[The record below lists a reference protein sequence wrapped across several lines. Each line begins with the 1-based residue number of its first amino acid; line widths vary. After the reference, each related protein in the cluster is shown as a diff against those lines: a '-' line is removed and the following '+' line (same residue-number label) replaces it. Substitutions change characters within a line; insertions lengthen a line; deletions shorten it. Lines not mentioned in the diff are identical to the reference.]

1 MASGTAGLGTEIV
14 SVINKLQDVFTS
26 IGSGPGGQAGID
38 LPQICVLGS
47 QSSGKSSVL
56 ENIVGRDFLP
66 RGTGI
71 VTRRPLVLQLINRAA
86 QAANGV
92 DKTADKAANADEW
105 GEFLHLPGEKFYDF
119 HKIRD
124 EIVRDTEAKTG
135 KNAGISPQPIN
146 LRIYSPNVLTLTLVD
161 LPGLTK
167 VPVGDQPRDIEKQI
181 REMLTKYISKPACI
195 ILAVTAANTDLAN
208 SDGLKMARE
217 VDPEGTRTIGVL
229 TKVDLMDKGTDVV
242 DILAGRIIPLRLGYV
257 PVVNRGQRDI
267 ENGKPI
273 SSALENE
280 RDFFENHP
288 SYRSKAT
295 FCGTPF
301 LARKLNMI
309 LMHHIRA
316 TLPDIKSRIS
326 KNLATYQSE
335 LQTLGGGMGEANSG
349 NIVLSVIT
357 EFTSEFRTTID
368 GNTNDLSLNELS
380 GGARISF
387 VFHELFNNGVKTIDP
402 FDQVKD
408 GDIRTILYNS
418 SGSTPALFV
427 GTAAFE
433 VIVKQQIKRLED
445 PAIKCCQL
453 VYDELIRILGQLLA
467 KVQAFR
473 RYPALRERFNAVVVN
488 FFKQAM
494 NPTLKL
500 VQDMVAMQACYVNTT
515 HPDFIGGHKATAI
528 VSDRLTAN
536 KPPTPANDPKN
547 PRSSIN
553 NNKDLDVDAKQEQSF
568 FGSFFTPKTGPKK
581 QGVAAME
588 APPPNIRPQNALN
601 DRETMETEV
610 IKLLIHS
617 YFNIV
622 KREMIDM
629 VPKAI
634 SLTLVSFSKENLQ
647 RELLQELYKPEVL
660 DELLK
665 ESDFVVGR
673 RKELQTM
680 VQALN
685 KAEEY
690 VISSYVAVIYNL
702 LLTCLSLFASL
713 GLWPAYK
720 QRLFA
725 PALPLSRLL
734 LFLAHCTRTPPH
746 ALPTFHSP
754 ALHTLSHISLSQ
766 VW

>member
-1 MASGTAGLGTEIV
+1 MATSSSGLGTEIV
-14 SVINKLQDVFTS
+14 SVINKLQDVFTAV
-26 IGSGPGGQAGID
+26 GSSASQID

-86 QAANGV
+86 GSAGGGGAQINGK
-92 DKTADKAANADEW
+92 DKGADKAANPDEW

-146 LRIYSPNVLTLTLVD
+146 LRIFSPNVLTLTLVD

-181 REMLTKYISKPACI
+181 RDMLLKYISKPACI

-217 VDPEGTRTIGVL
+217 VDPDGTRTIGVL
-229 TKVDLMDKGTDVV
+229 TKVDLMDAGTDVV

-267 ENGKPI
+267 ESAKPI
-273 SSALENE
+273 SHALEHE
-280 RDFFENHP
+280 REYFENHS
-288 SYRSKAT
+288 SYKGKAQ

-316 TLPDIKSRIS
+316 TIPDIKARITQQLQ
-326 KNLATYQSE
+326 KYNAE
-335 LQTLGGGMGEANSG
+335 LLTLGGPLGDG
-349 NIVLSVIT
+349 NAGNVVLSVIT
-357 EFTSEFRTTID
+357 EFCSEFRTTID

-387 VFHELFNNGVKTIDP
+387 VFHELFNNGVRSIDP

-418 SGSTPALFV
+418 SGSTPSLFV

-445 PAIKCCQL
+445 PSLKCCQL

-467 KVQAFR
+467 KIQAFR
-473 RYPALRERFNAVVVN
+473 RYPALRERFNSVVVN
-488 FFKQAM
+488 YFKSSMA
-494 NPTLKL
+494 PTTKL
-500 VQDMVAMQACYVNTT
+500 VTDLVAMQACYVNTT
-515 HPDFIGGHKATAI
+515 HPDFISGHKVRLDTSTLWLLYLTLFSQATSI
-528 VSDRLTAN
+528 VNDRLNAA
-536 KPPTPANDPKN
+536 KPQPPANDPKN
-547 PRSSIN
+547 PRGQVN
-553 NNKDLDVDAKQEQSF
+553 NNKDLDVDAKKDEPSF
-568 FGSFFTPKTGPKK
+568 FGSFFAKGATAKKKGGP
-581 QGVAAME
+581 VME
-588 APPPNIRPQNALN
+588 APPAVIRPQAALS

-634 SLTLVSFSKENLQ
+634 SLTLVAHSKENLQ

-660 DELLK
+660 DDLLK
-665 ESDFVVGR
+665 ESEFVVSR
-673 RKELQTM
+673 RKEVVSM

-685 KAEEY
+685 KAEE
-690 VISSYVAVIYNL
+690 IVAGV
-702 LLTCLSLFASL
+702 
-713 GLWPAYK
+713 
-720 QRLFA
+720 
-725 PALPLSRLL
+725 
-734 LFLAHCTRTPPH
+734 
-746 ALPTFHSP
+746 
-754 ALHTLSHISLSQ
+754 
-766 VW
+766 